1 MDKINRAALELR
13 EMDDLAARQSPVHS
27 LHPLAKLVTTIAYIL
42 VTVSFGKYD
51 LSGLLTMALYPII
64 LFSVSGI
71 SMRTCFYKLRYV
83 LPLVCAV
90 GLFNP
95 FFDKAPILYIGKL
108 GASGGVI
115 SMITLMLKGV
125 LCLQASFLLAA
136 TTQMDALCAALRK
149 IRVPGMLV
157 TMLLLTYR
165 YISVMVDE
173 VSVMTTA
180 YKLRAPGQKGIHIS
194 AWGSFLGQLLLRS
207 MDRADELYVSMQLR
221 GFAGEFQYADVKR
234 AEVRDWLFAIL
245 LPAAFILLRYCNVAE
260 LLGQLLSRGTGAI

>member
-1 MDKINRAALELR
+1 MDKIDRAALELR
-13 EMDDLAARQSPVHS
+13 EMDDLAAMNSPIHD
-27 LHPLAKLVTTIAYIL
+27 LHPLSKLITTIAYIL

-51 LSGLLTMALYPII
+51 LSGLLVMVLYP
-64 LFSVSGI
+64 LLMFSLSGI
-71 SMRTCFYKLRYV
+71 SVWTCFYKLRIV

-95 FFDKAPILYIGKL
+95 FYDRTPLLYIGKL
-108 GASGGVI
+108 AVSGGVI

-136 TTQMDALCAALRK
+136 TTQMDAICAALRK
-149 IRVPGMLV
+149 LRMPGLLV

-165 YISVMVDE
+165 YISVMVEE

-180 YKLRAPGQKGIHIS
+180 YKLRAPGHRGIHIS

-207 MDRADELYVSMQLR
+207 MDRADELYASMQLR
-221 GFAGEFQYADVKR
+221 GFSGEFWYADVKR
-234 AEVRDWLFAIL
+234 AEMKDYLFAVL
-245 LPAAFILLRYCNVAE
+245 LPAIFLLLRYFNVAE
-260 LLGQLLSRGTGAI
+260 LLGQFLAKGVV